1 MSDIA
6 RRPAVVCVGHA
17 ALDAIVAVPR
27 LPQPDER
34 LPATDGVLAGGGPA
48 ATAAVALARL
58 GVAVAFAGRVG
69 DDPAGS
75 FVRDGLARDDVDVS
89 LLDVVAGA
97 TPFTACLVGPE
108 GDRVLLPTPGT
119 LPPITLTEPLRA
131 ALAHAAWLH
140 VDHIGAA
147 ILPSLRAAGLSVRVS
162 VDGGNRIP
170 GLVLDGIDL
179 YAPTVTALLELTG
192 ARDTEA
198 GLRAALDAGAR
209 LVVATDGA
217 SGAHAAWVEQ
227 GVTRSI
233 HVPAPPVARLVSTL
247 GAGDA
252 FHGGLLAAL
261 LEHRPIEDAL
271 AMANAVAAA
280 STRALDGRAA
290 LPDRDDLAELAA
302 GHAAEAVR

>member
-1 MSDIA
+1 MSDPT
-6 RRPAVVCVGHA
+6 RRPTVVCVGHA

-58 GVAVAFAGRVG
+58 GVPVAFAGRVG

-75 FVRDGLARDDVDVS
+75 FVRDGLDRERVDVS
-89 LLDVVAGA
+89 LLDVVTGA
-97 TPFTACLVGPE
+97 TPFTACLVGPD

-119 LPPITLTEPLRA
+119 LPPITPTESLLA
-131 ALAHAAWLH
+131 ALEHATWLH
-140 VDHIGAA
+140 VDHVGAA
-147 ILPSLRAAGLSVRVS
+147 ILPALRAAGLSVRVS
-162 VDGGNRIP
+162 VDGGNPIP
-170 GLVLDGIDL
+170 GLALDGIDL

-192 ARDTEA
+192 AADIET
-198 GLRAALDAGAR
+198 GLRTALDAGAR

-217 SGAHAAWVEQ
+217 NGCHAAWVEG
-227 GVTRSI
+227 GVVRSI
-233 HVPAPPVARLVSTL
+233 HVAARPVARLVSTL

-261 LEHRPIEDAL
+261 LEHRPVEDAL
-271 AMANAVAAA
+271 ARANAVAAA
-280 STRALDGRAA
+280 STRALDGRSA
-290 LPDRDDLAELAA
+290 LPDRAALAA
-302 GHAAEAVR
+302 LVAPAPVA

>member
-1 MSDIA
+1 MSEPA

-75 FVRDGLARDDVDVS
+75 FVREGLARAGVDIS
-89 LLDVVAGA
+89 LLEVVAGA
-97 TPFTACLVGPE
+97 TPFTACLVGPD

-131 ALAHAAWLH
+131 ALRDAAWLH
-140 VDHIGAA
+140 VDHVGAA
-147 ILPSLRAAGLSVRVS
+147 ILPELREAGPAVRVC
-162 VDGGNRIP
+162 VDGGNPIP
-170 GLVLDGIDL
+170 GLVLDGIDV
-179 YAPTVTALLELTG
+179 YAPTVPALLELTG
-192 ARDTEA
+192 AGDAVA
-198 GLRAALDAGAR
+198 GLQAALDAGAR
-209 LVVATDGA
+209 LVVATDGVR
-217 SGAHAAWVEQ
+217 GARAAWIED
-227 GVTRSI
+227 GLTRSI
-233 HVPAPPVARLVSTL
+233 HVPAPPVPRLVSTL

-261 LEHRPIEDAL
+261 LEDQPMEDAL
-271 AMANAVAAA
+271 VMANAVAAA
-280 STRALDGRAA
+280 STRALDGRSA
-290 LPDRDDLAELAA
+290 LPDRAELGAA
-302 GHAAEAVR
+302 RPSPEPVG